1 MKEFWHEVIP
11 EAPVWN
17 WHIKYLC
24 NELQTIA
31 ERVFKNQPKAY
42 DLIINISPGSTKS
55 IICSIMYPAWIWTRM
70 ETAVVI
76 TGSYVERLSLKLS
89 LKCRDVIQSEK
100 YRACFPSV
108 VLRKDQNAK
117 SLFMN
122 ISKGEKIACSV
133 GGNITGSH
141 GHFIIVDDPLDPE
154 EAASELELDNAN
166 NWMSGTLSSRK
177 KDKVATPIILIMQRL
192 HQNDCTNDM
201 IERSKGAQK
210 IAMRS
215 GDRNAELLL
224 KHICLPAEV
233 SDKIQPPELVRFYK
247 DGMMDPIRLPRSVLN
262 EQMAVGDYHYAGQ
275 YMQYPVPKGGG
286 SFKTGKINIET
297 AIPTHWICKCRF
309 WDKAGTKGGKG
320 AFTVGLL
327 MGQDLDKRWWI
338 LDVVRDRLG
347 SFEREV
353 LIKQIAMIDGYSI
366 LIGIEQEPGSGG
378 KESAENTV
386 RNLAGWTVIIDKPSG
401 SDSSKEARADPFSV
415 QVNAGNV
422 YLKQAEWN
430 ADYINELKYFPRSTF
445 KDQVDSSSGA
455 FNALTR
461 RRRRAG
467 SLFKKKRRQ

>member
-1 MKEFWHEVIP
+1 MF
-11 EAPVWN
+11 
-17 WHIKYLC
+17 
-24 NELQTIA
+24 
-31 ERVFKNQPKAY
+31 
-42 DLIINISPGSTKS
+42 
-55 IICSIMYPAWIWTRM
+55 PAWVWTRM
-70 ETAVVI
+70 ATAVII
-76 TGSYVERLSLKLS
+76 TGSYVERLSLKLA
-89 LKCRDVIQSEK
+89 LKCRDVIECEK
-100 YRACFPSV
+100 YSQCFLNIK
-108 VLRKDQNAK
+108 LRKDQNAK
-117 SLFMN
+117 SLYIN
-122 ISKGEKIACSV
+122 TKKGEKIACSV

-141 GHFIIVDDPLDPE
+141 GHFIIIDDPLDPE
-154 EAASELELDNAN
+154 EAASELQLESAN
-166 NWMSGTLSSRK
+166 EWISGTLSSRK
-177 KDKVATPIILIMQRL
+177 KDKVVTPIILIMQRL

-201 IERSKGAQK
+201 IERSKSAQK

-215 GDRNAELLL
+215 GERDAPLRL

-233 SDKIQPPELVRFYK
+233 SDKIQPPELIKFYK

-286 SFKTGKINIET
+286 AFKTAKLNIET
-297 AIPTHWICKCRF
+297 AIPIKWLQKCRF

-327 MGQDLDKRWWI
+327 MGQDLDKRWWV
-338 LDVVRDRLG
+338 LDVIRERLG
-347 SFEREV
+347 SFEREE
-353 LIKQIAMIDGYSI
+353 LIKQTAIMDGYDV

-378 KESAENTV
+378 KESAESTV
-386 RNLAGWTVIIDKPSG
+386 RNLAGWNVIIDKPSG
-401 SDSSKEARADPFSV
+401 ADSSKEARADPFSV

-467 SLFKKKRRQ
+467 SLFKKKRKR